1 MIDITKQYTTA
12 FNDEVKLYEI
22 IDDAVFG
29 RIKIANSH
37 HPIRWNIDGINGNP
51 DYNLI
56 PLPDFKITEITN
68 TKTVN
73 YFGQELSVP
82 VYARYIATDVDGDI
96 CAFEDK
102 PILADGNFIN
112 DEINFTLIAF
122 CKFNGDYTQS
132 IVEI

>member
-29 RIKIANSH
+29 RIKIANNY
-37 HPIRWNIDGINGNP
+37 HPIRWTIDGINGNP

-56 PLPDFKITEITN
+56 PLPEFQITEIN
-68 TKTVN
+68 NKTVN

-82 VYARYIATDVDGDI
+82 IYAKYIATDKNGDI
-96 CAFEDK
+96 YAHSADK
-102 PILADGNFIN
+102 PILSNGNFN
-112 DEINFTLIAF
+112 SDWFTFIIT
-122 CKFNGDYTQS
+122 CKFNGDWTQS